1 MAHAFHK
8 SSRTRTATC
17 SPCINYWSTLSAPR
31 GRLCAMQCFLF
42 WVATHPYD
50 AAPLRLTFCC
60 LASFNIA
67 RLLDHDDEFDRKTS
81 RIMLPFR
88 NHSSAVDLEPGH
100 ARSNLELYLLMSFA
114 LRRCVKLQE
123 PRCLRVIPVCNK
135 PAQCSYFQRLSKQL
149 EEYLSRREICIKARP
164 NGRCLCWA
172 LVPQS
177 LAFVEMRLPST
188 EVIVLVKQIR
198 HTRTFEH

>member
-31 GRLCAMQCFLF
+31 GRLCAMQCFLS
-42 WVATHPYD
+42 WLATRPYD

-88 NHSSAVDLEPGH
+88 NHSSAVDLEPGN
-100 ARSNLELYLLMSFA
+100 ARSNLDLYLLMSFA

-135 PAQCSYFQRLSKQL
+135 LAQCLILSKV
-149 EEYLSRREICIKARP
+149 IKAA
-164 NGRCLCWA
+164 GR
-172 LVPQS
+172 VS
-177 LAFVEMRLPST
+177 ESS
-188 EVIVLVKQIR
+188 
-198 HTRTFEH
+198 